1 MIAGYSILFIS
12 VMTNKKWILLLLFI
26 AGLIILL
33 LPDQGK
39 PVIVLNKKHG
49 PSLQDLI
56 GLLLM
61 LISWLVSCIVVIRG
75 WEVVKLK
82 TGNSNFRLLIV
93 IYIVSIIGI
102 TLCLKLSFDLIL
114 WFCIAVGS
122 FVNILFI
129 IYAFDKR

>member
-1 MIAGYSILFIS
+1 MIPGYCILFTS

-61 LISWLVSCIVVIRG
+61 LISWFVSCIVVVKK
-75 WEVVKLK
+75 WKEVRLK
-82 TGNSNFRLLIV
+82 TGSRIFSLLILV
-93 IYIVSIIGI
+93 YILSIIGI
-102 TLCLKLSFDLIL
+102 TLSLMFSSDLIL
-114 WFCIAVGS
+114 WSCAAIAGS
-122 FVNILFI
+122 INILFI
-129 IYAFDKR
+129 IHAFNKE

>member
-1 MIAGYSILFIS
+1 MIPGYCILFIS
-12 VMTNKKWILLLLFI
+12 VMTNKKWILLILFI

-33 LPDQGK
+33 LPDKGE
-39 PVIVLNKKHG
+39 PVIELNKKHG

-61 LISWLVSCIVVIRG
+61 LISWLVSCIVVIRE

-93 IYIVSIIGI
+93 VYIVSITGI
-102 TLCLKLSFDLIL
+102 ALSLILSFDLIL